1 MMGKTLRFLAGIAL
15 FPVLVLAQ
23 DATITGKVTDAAG
36 NPLPGANV
44 ILELTNLGAAT
55 DANGNYHFTVP
66 AKAVKGQKVR
76 LTARFV
82 GYRSRSEDF
91 NLQAGAISKDFALPQ
106 DVLDLDAII
115 VTGVLEE
122 TPKTKMAFSVSHVSD
137 EALKQVP
144 ASSPEAALYGK
155 VPGVR
160 IVRGTGQPG
169 TAASIQLRAPT
180 SINTSG
186 RSADPLYIVDGVV
199 IDPSVSGS
207 PLTDIPADDI
217 ENIEVVKGASGA
229 SVYGSRAANGVVRIT
244 TKRGNKLGLDQ
255 TKITVRNEFGKSSLE
270 NKIKLNQHHN
280 YKIATTS
287 YTDSRGVAVTPG
299 DFVDANGN
307 WLDPRLPTRAE
318 DLFATGIS
326 FYDKPYKY
334 VSTGAAKDAAGRLI
348 SPRDANGNIIPPT
361 LLSAPFD
368 HMERFFDPG
377 TFMSNTIS
385 VSRNME
391 NTNFSVSFGNRTEG
405 GVITGIDGLNR
416 KNVRVALD
424 HKIRRSLSVGLSG
437 LYTITNRDLISSSY
451 DGLFSLTFMAP
462 DANLELINPAT
473 GRLYIQPDPT
483 SVEENPLYY
492 TRYNDRDDQRKRI
505 LGSFNL
511 RYDPVDWFNV
521 EGNLS
526 FDRSDRNNEMFWPIG
541 YEAIPNA
548 TEYTGRYIKGNFA
561 DQALNGGMTASFSRR
576 FGALILRAKAQGVF
590 ERTEYDAT
598 SADGAKLAVQGVR
611 NLGATGQDT
620 RSTGSQ
626 FEQVRSSG
634 YSGILSFDYKDRYI
648 GDVHVRRDG
657 SSLFG
662 EDDRWHTYYR
672 ASAAYRISQEN
683 FWFLPFFEEFK
694 LRGSYGTAGGRP
706 NFFARYET
714 WSVGGGAVTKLNLGN
729 KLLRPEFAKELE
741 LGVDTAFLNRF
752 TLDVTYARSNVDDQ
766 ILFVPLPGYAGY
778 RNQWQNAGTLKT
790 NTIEASLNAA
800 ILRSRSFD
808 WKVGVNFDRT
818 RQKIAKLNIPEY
830 RTGPFQIRQG
840 ESIGAMFGDRWI
852 RSLDEL
858 PPGLPRD
865 QFNVNDDGYVVW
877 VGAGKTFRDGIA
889 QKLWGTSTTLTDER
903 KVNHTFRWG
912 IPIKFSEP
920 VFDRQGNFLRYSNY
934 VKIGETQPDFNLGFH
949 SDFRWKNV
957 HVYTVLDAQIG
968 GDIYNQ
974 TVQWGLRENKLGI
987 VDQAGKPDELK
998 KPGLYYQV
1006 LYNVN
1011 ATNSHFVE
1019 DGTYLKLR
1027 ELAVT
1032 YTFQQ
1037 KALSRVFGGLMERL
1051 SIGVVGR
1058 NLLTFTDYTGYD
1070 PETGSNAFSI
1080 GNAAVAR
1087 IDDFGYPNFRTL
1099 TGIIEFDF

>member
-1 MMGKTLRFLAGIAL
+1 MIGKTLRFLAGMAL

-23 DATITGKVTDAAG
+23 DATITGKVTDTAG

-82 GYRSRSEDF
+82 GYRSKSDEF
-91 NLQAGAISKDFALPQ
+91 NLQAGAISKDFSLPQ

-115 VTGVLEE
+115 VTGVLAE
-122 TPKTKMAFSVSHVSD
+122 TPKTKMPFSVAHVSD
-137 EALKQVP
+137 EGLKQVP
-144 ASSPEAALYGK
+144 ASSPETALYGK

-160 IVRGTGQPG
+160 VVRGTGQPG
-169 TAASIQLRAPT
+169 TSASIQLRAPT

-217 ENIEVVKGASGA
+217 ESIEVVKGASGA
-229 SVYGSRAANGVVRIT
+229 SVYGSRAANGVIRIS

-255 TKITVRNEFGKSSLE
+255 TKITVRNEFGKSAIAKKLD
-270 NKIKLNQHHN
+270 LNQHHN
-280 YKIATTS
+280 FKIATTS
-287 YTDSRGVAVTPG
+287 YTDSRGVNVTPG
-299 DFVDANGN
+299 DFIDANGN

-318 DLFATGIS
+318 DVFATGIS

-334 VSTGAAKDAAGRLI
+334 VATGAARDAARRLI

-368 HMERFFDPG
+368 HMDRFFDPG
-377 TFMSNTIS
+377 NFFSNTIS
-385 VSRNME
+385 ISRNME

-405 GVITGIDGLNR
+405 GVVDDISGLNR
-416 KNVRVALD
+416 KNLRVALD
-424 HKIRRSLSVGLSG
+424 HKLRRSISLSLSG
-437 LYTITNRDLISSSY
+437 LYTLSNRDLV
-451 DGLFSLTFMAP
+451 DGGDPFFALTFMAP
-462 DANLELINPAT
+462 DADLDLIDPST
-473 GRLYIQPDPT
+473 GRVYVQPDPT
-483 SVEENPLYY
+483 SVEDNPLYF
-492 TRYNDRDDQRKRI
+492 TRYNDRDDQRKRV
-505 LGSFNL
+505 LGSFGL
-511 RYDPVDWFNV
+511 RYDPVDWFNL

-526 FDRSDRNNEMFWPIG
+526 FDRSDRNNELFWPIG
-541 YEAIPNA
+541 YESVSLGP
-548 TEYTGRYIKGNFA
+548 EFTGQYYKGNFS

-576 FGALILRAKAQGVF
+576 FGSLILRARAQGVF
-590 ERTEYDAT
+590 ERTEYNAT
-598 SADGAKLAVQGVR
+598 DVQGNSLAVQGVR
-611 NLGATGQDT
+611 NLGASASDA
-620 RSTGSQ
+620 RAIGSL

-634 YSGILSFDYKDRYI
+634 YSGIVAFDYKDRYI

-662 EDDRWHTYYR
+662 EEDRWHTYYR
-672 ASAAYRISQEN
+672 ASGAYRISQES
-683 FWFLPFFEEFK
+683 FWFLPLFEEFK

-706 NFFARYET
+706 RFNARYET
-714 WSVGGGAVTKLNLGN
+714 WSVSGGSVSKANLGN

-790 NTIEASLNAA
+790 NTIEASLNAS
-800 ILRSRSFD
+800 ILRSSKFNWR
-808 WKVGVNFDRT
+808 VGLNFDRT
-818 RQKIAKLNIPEY
+818 NQKISKLTIPEY
-830 RTGPFQIRQG
+830 RTGPFLVREG
-840 ESIGAMFGDRWI
+840 ESLGAMFGDRWI
-852 RSLDEL
+852 KSLSEL
-858 PPGLPRD
+858 PSGLPQD

-889 QKLWGTSTTLTDER
+889 QKLWGTSATLTDDR
-903 KVNHTFRWG
+903 KVGHTFRWG
-912 IPIKFSEP
+912 IPIKFSDP
-920 VFDRQGNFLRYSNY
+920 VFDSQGNFLRYQNF

-968 GDIYNQ
+968 GDIYNN
-974 TVQWGLRENKLGI
+974 TVQWGLRENKHGI
-987 VDQAGKPDELK
+987 VDQSGKPDELK

-1006 LYNVN
+1006 IYNVN
-1011 ATNSHFVE
+1011 AVNSHFVE
-1019 DGTYLKLR
+1019 NGTYMKLR

-1037 KALSRVFGGLMERL
+1037 KALSRVFGGLMDKL

-1058 NLLTFTDYTGYD
+1058 NLLTFTDYSGYD
-1070 PETGSNAFSI
+1070 PETGSTGFSI
-1080 GNAAVAR
+1080 GNATVAR
-1087 IDDFGYPNFRTL
+1087 FDGFGYPNFRTI

>member
-1 MMGKTLRFLAGIAL
+1 MIGKTLRFLAGIAL

-66 AKAVKGQKVR
+66 AKAVKGQRIR

-91 NLQAGAISKDFALPQ
+91 NLQAGAISKDFSLPQ
-106 DVLDLDAII
+106 DALDMDAII
-115 VTGVLEE
+115 VTGVLEQ
-122 TPKTKMAFSVSHVSD
+122 TPKTKMAFSAAQVSE

-144 ASSPEAALYGK
+144 ASSPETALYGK

-160 IVRGTGQPG
+160 VVRGTGQPG
-169 TAASIQLRAPT
+169 TPASIQLRAPT

-199 IDPSVSGS
+199 VDPSVSGS

-229 SVYGSRAANGVVRIT
+229 SVYGSRAANGVIRIS
-244 TKRGNKLGLDQ
+244 TKRGNKLGVDQ
-255 TKITVRNEFGKSSLE
+255 TKITVRNEFGKSAIAKKLD
-270 NKIKLNQHHN
+270 LNQHHN
-280 YKIATTS
+280 FRIASTS

-307 WLDPRLPTRAE
+307 WLDPRLPTRSE
-318 DLFATGIS
+318 DVFATGIS
-326 FYDKPYKY
+326 FYDNPYKY
-334 VSTGAAKDAAGRLI
+334 VATGAARDAARRLV

-361 LLSAPFD
+361 VLSAPFD

-377 TFMSNTIS
+377 NFFSNTIS

-391 NTNFSVSFGNRTEG
+391 NTNFSVSFGNRNEG
-405 GVITGIDGLNR
+405 GVIDGIDGLNR
-416 KNVRVALD
+416 KNLRIALD
-424 HKIRRSLSVGLSG
+424 HKVRRSLSIGLNG
-437 LYTITNRDLISSSY
+437 LYTISARDLV
-451 DGLFSLTFMAP
+451 DGSDPFFALTFMAP
-462 DANLELINPAT
+462 DANLDLIDPAT
-473 GRLYIQPDPT
+473 GQLYVQPDPT
-483 SVEENPLYY
+483 SVEDNPLYFI
-492 TRYNDRDDQRKRI
+492 RNNDRDDQRKRI
-505 LGSFNL
+505 LGSFSL
-511 RYDPVDWFNV
+511 RYDPVDWFNL

-526 FDRSDRNNEMFWPIG
+526 FDRSDRNNEFFWPIG
-541 YEAIPNA
+541 YESISLGP
-548 TEYTGRYIKGNFA
+548 EYTGRYIKGNFS
-561 DQALNGGMTASFSRR
+561 DQALNGGATASFSRR
-576 FGALILRAKAQGVF
+576 FGSLILRAKAQSVF
-590 ERTEYDAT
+590 ERTEYNAA
-598 SADGAKLAVQGVR
+598 SGDGRNLAVQGVR
-611 NLGATGQDT
+611 NLGASGADA
-620 RSTGSQ
+620 RVISSS

-634 YSGILSFDYKDRYI
+634 YSGIVSFDYKDRYI

-662 EDDRWHTYYR
+662 EEDRWHTYYR
-672 ASAAYRISQEN
+672 ASGAYRISQES
-683 FWFLPFFEEFK
+683 FWFLPLFEEFK

-714 WSVGGGAVTKLNLGN
+714 WSVSGGSVSKLNLGN
-729 KLLRPEFAKELE
+729 KQLRPEFAKELE

-752 TLDVTYARSNVDDQ
+752 TLDLTYARSNVEDQ

-778 RNQWQNAGTLKT
+778 QNQWQNAGTLKT
-790 NTIEASLNAA
+790 NTIEASLHAS
-800 ILRSRSFD
+800 ILRGNKFD
-808 WKVGVNFDRT
+808 WKVGLNFDRT
-818 RQKIAKLNIPEY
+818 RQKISQLDIPSY
-830 RTGPFQIRQG
+830 SADPFLVREG
-840 ESIGAMFGDRWI
+840 EPLGAIFGDRWI
-852 RSLDEL
+852 KSLNDL

-889 QKLWGTSTTLTDER
+889 QKLWGTTSPALVDDRKVSTTY
-903 KVNHTFRWG
+903 RWG
-912 IPIKFSEP
+912 IPIKFSDP
-920 VFDRQGNFLRYSNY
+920 VFNSQGNFLRYQNF
-934 VKIGETQPDFNLGFH
+934 VKLGETQPDFNLGFN

-968 GDIYNQ
+968 GDIYNN
-974 TVQWGLRENKLGI
+974 TVQWGLRENKHGI
-987 VDQAGKPDELK
+987 ADQSAKADELK

-1037 KALSRVFGGLMERL
+1037 KALARVFGGLMHKL

-1070 PETGSNAFSI
+1070 PETGSTGFSI
-1080 GNAAVAR
+1080 GNATVAR
-1087 IDDFGYPNFRTL
+1087 YDGFGYPNFRTI
-1099 TGIIEFDF
+1099 TGIIEFEF